1 MSTLKGMISAIER
14 LRDRDNDD
22 TDLTARI
29 ADQLASDMRAALDKF
44 NQDMNIAIEGAV
56 AEMKTALVTGRDNRS
71 IDFTGIIGF
80 DAGPVDGKDEPK

>member
-1 MSTLKGMISAIER
+1 MILAIES
-14 LRDRDNDD
+14 LRDRDNED

-56 AEMKTALVTGRDNRS
+56 AEMKAALVTGRDNRS
-71 IDFTGIIGF
+71 VDFNGIIGF
-80 DAGPVDGKDEPK
+80 DTEPVDEKDEPK